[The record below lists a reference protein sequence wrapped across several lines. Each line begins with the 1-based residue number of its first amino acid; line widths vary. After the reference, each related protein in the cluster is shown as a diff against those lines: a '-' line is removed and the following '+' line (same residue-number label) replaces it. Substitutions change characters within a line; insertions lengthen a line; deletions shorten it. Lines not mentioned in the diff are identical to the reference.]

1 MFHASLL
8 VGSTKEG
15 VKRMLLEVTA
25 CLVSLQGTKHWFE
38 NRNSWYGCDFQ
49 LHLAS
54 MWVTLFP
61 IKMESSYIRGVS
73 PPSFSL
79 LMKS

>member
-1 MFHASLL
+1 MFHASLFGRL
-8 VGSTKEG
+8 NERKGEKDAIGSH
-15 VKRMLLEVTA
+15 

-38 NRNSWYGCDFQ
+38 NRNSWCGCDFQ

-61 IKMESSYIRGVS
+61 IKMLSS
-73 PPSFSL
+73 
-79 LMKS
+79 